1 MKRAVFILMSVLAG
15 PAWLAAQTPV
25 DERRDAAVD
34 GVVEIENVAGSV
46 KVVGWGEAAVRVTGT
61 LAAGAELDFDSSG
74 KRTHIQVEVEAHNP
88 MEAASDLEIHVPADS
103 QVEIEG
109 VRLDIEVTGV
119 TGTVEAETVE
129 GGITHSGA
137 AKEVSLQSVMGTVEV
152 NGSSGRIHAET
163 VNGAVVIR
171 KSSGHVEA
179 STVNG
184 KLVVGDGPFEH
195 VALESVA
202 GPVTFEA
209 DLAPQA
215 RLDIEAVSGSVEV
228 FVPADIKADFAVSSF
243 SGAIESE
250 LGVGTVEQE
259 SFLPAKELNFSTGS
273 GGARISVETLSG
285 SVHIRKR

>member
-1 MKRAVFILMSVLAG
+1 MKRAVFILMLALAG

-25 DERRDAAVD
+25 DERRDAAAD

-46 KVVGWGEAAVRVTGT
+46 KVVGWNEPAVRVTGT

-74 KRTHIQVEVEAHNP
+74 KRTQIQVEIEGNNP
-88 MEAASDLEIHVPADS
+88 MEAASDLEVHVPAGS

-119 TGTVEAETVE
+119 TGPVDAEPVA
-129 GGITHSGA
+129 GGLTPSGA
-137 AKEVSLQSVMGTVEV
+137 AREVNLQSVMGTVEV
-152 NGSSGRIHAET
+152 NGSSGTIHAET

-171 KSSGHVEA
+171 KSSGKVEA

-184 KLVVGDGPFEH
+184 KLVVSDGPFDH

-202 GPVTFEA
+202 GAVTFEA

-215 RLDIEAVSGSVEV
+215 RLDVEAVSGSVEIL
-228 FVPADIKADFAVSSF
+228 VPADLKADFAVSSF
-243 SGAIESE
+243 SGAIENE
-250 LGVGTVEQE
+250 LDIGKVEQE

-285 SVHIRKR
+285 SIHIRKR

>member
-1 MKRAVFILMSVLAG
+1 MKRAVFILMLALAG

-25 DERRDAAVD
+25 DERRDAAAD

-46 KVVGWGEAAVRVTGT
+46 KVVGWKEPAVRVTGT

-74 KRTHIQVEVEAHNP
+74 KRTQIQVEIEGNNP
-88 MEAASDLEIHVPADS
+88 MEAASDLEVHVPAGS

-129 GGITHSGA
+129 GGITQSGA
-137 AKEVSLQSVMGTVEV
+137 AREVNLQSVMGTVEV
-152 NGSSGRIHAET
+152 NGSSGTIHAET

-171 KSSGHVEA
+171 KSSGKVEA

-184 KLVVGDGPFEH
+184 KLVVSDGPFDH

-202 GPVTFEA
+202 GAVTFEA

-215 RLDIEAVSGSVEV
+215 RLDVEAVSGSVEIL
-228 FVPADIKADFAVSSF
+228 VPADLKADFAVSSF
-243 SGAIESE
+243 SGAIENE
-250 LGVGTVEQE
+250 LDIGKVEQE

-285 SVHIRKR
+285 SIHIRKR

>member
-1 MKRAVFILMSVLAG
+1 MKRAVFILMLALAG

-25 DERRDAAVD
+25 DERRDAAAD

-46 KVVGWGEAAVRVTGT
+46 KVVGWNEPAVRVTGT

-74 KRTHIQVEVEAHNP
+74 KRTQIQVEIEGNNP
-88 MEAASDLEIHVPADS
+88 MEAASDLEVHVPAGS

-129 GGITHSGA
+129 GGITQSGA
-137 AKEVSLQSVMGTVEV
+137 AREVNLQSVMGTVEV
-152 NGSSGRIHAET
+152 NGSSGTIHAET

-171 KSSGHVEA
+171 KSSGKVEA

-184 KLVVGDGPFEH
+184 KLVVSDGPFDH

-202 GPVTFEA
+202 GAVTFEA

-215 RLDIEAVSGSVEV
+215 RLDVEAVSGSVEIL
-228 FVPADIKADFAVSSF
+228 VPADLKADFAVSSF
-243 SGAIESE
+243 SGAIENE
-250 LGVGTVEQE
+250 LDIGKVEQE

-285 SVHIRKR
+285 SIHIRKR

>member
-1 MKRAVFILMSVLAG
+1 MKRAVFILMLALAG

-25 DERRDAAVD
+25 DERRDAAAD

-46 KVVGWGEAAVRVTGT
+46 KVVGWNEPAVRVTGT

-74 KRTHIQVEVEAHNP
+74 KRTQIQVEIEGNNP
-88 MEAASDLEIHVPADS
+88 MEAASDLEVHVPAGS

-119 TGTVEAETVE
+119 TGTVEADTVE
-129 GGITHSGA
+129 GGITQSGA
-137 AKEVSLQSVMGTVEV
+137 AREVNLQSVMGTVEV
-152 NGSSGRIHAET
+152 NGSSGTIHAET

-171 KSSGHVEA
+171 KSSGKVEA

-184 KLVVGDGPFEH
+184 KLVVSDGPFDH

-202 GPVTFEA
+202 GAVTFEA

-215 RLDIEAVSGSVEV
+215 RLDVEAVSGSVEIL
-228 FVPADIKADFAVSSF
+228 VPADLKADFAVSSF
-243 SGAIESE
+243 SGAIENE
-250 LGVGTVEQE
+250 LDIGKVEQE

-285 SVHIRKR
+285 SIHIRKR